1 MTTKAKQ
8 DSLIWGVIL
17 IVIGLIFFL
26 DNINFNVWRAVARLW
41 PVVLI
46 FWGAWKLYY
55 GIKDTRKKDM
65 SHEA

>member
-26 DNINFNVWRAVARLW
+26 DNINFNVWRAVARFW

-46 FWGAWKLYY
+46 AWGAWKLYY
-55 GIKDTRKKDM
+55 GIKDTRKKRYE
-65 SHEA
+65 S

>member
-46 FWGAWKLYY
+46 AWGAWKLYY